1 MEIVVKNFLG
11 EHFNIEDAI
20 VLRDELKKGN
30 GKDIVLNFEGIEN
43 VPATFFNC
51 LFGDFLYGT
60 ARKDIFNKINVLFRF
75 FRYFTIKRL
84 YILFISNNLL
94 NTIHLTML

>member
-20 VLRDELKKGN
+20 ILREELKKETDKG
-30 GKDIVLNFEGIEN
+30 IILNFEGIGN

-51 LFGDFLYGT
+51 LFGDILYGT
-60 ARKDIFNKINVLFRF
+60 ARTEIFNKINVKNL
-75 FRYFTIKRL
+75 
-84 YILFISNNLL
+84 SNVKDYSRVVLG
-94 NTIHLTML
+94 TAFVS

>member
-60 ARKDIFNKINVLFRF
+60 ARKDIFNKINVKNLSN
-75 FRYFTIKRL
+75 IKDYSRVVL
-84 YILFISNNLL
+84 GTAFVN
-94 NTIHLTML
+94 

>member
-20 VLRDELKKGN
+20 ILREELKKETDKG
-30 GKDIVLNFEGIEN
+30 IILNFEGIGN

-51 LFGDFLYGT
+51 LFGDILYGT
-60 ARKDIFNKINVLFRF
+60 ARREIFNRINVKNL
-75 FRYFTIKRL
+75 
-84 YILFISNNLL
+84 SNVKDYSRVVLG
-94 NTIHLTML
+94 TAFVS